1 MRRSA
6 LFVAAVAFVAN
17 ANAQGLY
24 GEIFEPLVLRLSGII
39 GIEVLTPEGI
49 SLGRITDVY
58 FDRASG
64 GVEEVAVGAARYL
77 VSAMVSGDAP
87 RQIVLDPQPAS
98 FASAGASALAP
109 LSDAR
114 SLSLASRELGS
125 PDRVFVDLLQ
135 GRVRLGP

>member
-1 MRRSA
+1 
-6 LFVAAVAFVAN
+6 
-17 ANAQGLY
+17 
-24 GEIFEPLVLRLSGII
+24 
-39 GIEVLTPEGI
+39 
-49 SLGRITDVY
+49 
-58 FDRASG
+58 
-64 GVEEVAVGAARYL
+64 VAVGAARYP

-87 RQIVLDPQPAS
+87 RQIVLEPQLAS